1 MIAMPMSPS
10 FDAAGVGASGTCAG
24 GLAGPETQ
32 GEAGGL
38 FSSALSAAIQT
49 TGGRPTAH
57 FGQPVQIGAESWPTV
72 ATLVANE
79 GKATSLPDEA
89 TAAASANDEP
99 REAAACACAT
109 LLLVGA
115 LPQAAVPGAAAGG
128 QGLPATRPRTTDFAG
143 VAATL
148 HTIPESLAPADGAAA
163 LAASRQILPASG
175 AETAA
180 VMDLAAGG
188 GGLRFPVGPEL
199 SSLRSSIDD
208 PLPRGW
214 GLADAHAAVYHGR
227 VQETGQ
233 TALAHEPLALQLPL
247 RASGWDAELAQRV
260 VWMAGR
266 QAQWAEITVSPPNL
280 GSIEVHL
287 ALRGNDAS
295 AYFYSPHAVVREA
308 IDASLDRLR
317 DLLAA
322 AGIQLGQAQVGQ
334 ESLTRQQSNGYLAAT
349 RAPVVALPGLDEG
362 PASVRQGLVDLYI

>member
-1 MIAMPMSPS
+1 MRPP

-24 GLAGPETQ
+24 GLTGPKTQ

-38 FSSALSAAIQT
+38 FSSVLSAAIQT
-49 TGGRPTAH
+49 AGGRPTAH
-57 FGQPVQIGAESWPTV
+57 FAQPMQMGTQSWPAV

-79 GKATSLPDEA
+79 GEATRLPDEA
-89 TAAASANDEP
+89 TAAASASDEQHA
-99 REAAACACAT
+99 AAACACAT

-148 HTIPESLAPADGAAA
+148 HTIQESLAPADGAAA
-163 LAASRQILPASG
+163 LAASRQILPSFG

-180 VMDLAAGG
+180 VMDLATEQSRVQ
-188 GGLRFPVGPEL
+188 LGPEFSLSL
-199 SSLRSSIDD
+199 SSFDN
-208 PLPRGW
+208 PLSRGW
-214 GLADAHAAVYHGR
+214 GPADAHAAVHYGR
-227 VQETGQ
+227 VQEAGQ
-233 TALAHEPLALQLPL
+233 PALAREPLALQLPL
-247 RASGWDAELAQRV
+247 RASGWDVELSQRI
-260 VWMAGR
+260 VWLVGR
-266 QAQWAEITVSPPNL
+266 QAQWAEITVNPPNL

-334 ESLTRQQSNGYLAAT
+334 ESLTRQQANGYLEAT

-362 PASVRQGLVDLYI
+362 PARVRQGLVDLYI